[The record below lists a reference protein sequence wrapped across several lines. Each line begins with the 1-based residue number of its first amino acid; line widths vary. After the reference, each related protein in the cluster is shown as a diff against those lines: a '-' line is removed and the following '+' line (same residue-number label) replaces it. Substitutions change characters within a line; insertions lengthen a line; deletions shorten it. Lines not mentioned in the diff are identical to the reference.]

1 MRHFLRY
8 SSVFMLLFLLAQL
21 SVAQKEKEYQT
32 DSKKA
37 IKIFEEALNLYRFVY
52 YDQALEKLDEALAE
66 DSNFIDVYV
75 LKGQLYSDIR
85 KPELAIQNYQK
96 ALSINPDF
104 DHRLF
109 YLSASVEADLLD
121 LPQASAHIQTYL
133 GFDDLSKLSRRRG
146 EELKELIDYRMALVQ
161 NPVPFDPQNLG
172 PKVNGPYT
180 EHSPSLTADEQVLYF
195 TRRMPAKRK
204 GAGSVSDD
212 EDLYLSNRQP
222 DNIWGTA
229 IDLGNDINTHYREG
243 ASCVSPDGKY
253 LFFTSCDRPGGFGS
267 CDLYLAIKSGDK
279 WTKPRNL
286 GQTINSSFWESQPS
300 FSSDGRTLF
309 YVSNKG
315 GKGERDIWMIKIGND
330 GNWGT
335 PINLSINTKGS
346 DQSPFIHPD
355 GKSFYFASNGHKG
368 LGKHDLFMTTLLDD
382 KGNCSEPINLGY
394 PINSSEDDVSLMV
407 SANGKTA
414 YYASGMDGGF
424 GEWDLYS
431 FDLPEVVRPNKVTYS
446 KGLVYDAET
455 KQPVRAKFELIDIDS
470 ERPIV
475 ESYSDGENGEFLV
488 CVPLSKDYAL
498 NVSAKGYLFFSEN
511 FSLKEVKDTNSYAF
525 DVPLTPIKEGA
536 SVILKNIFFETNK
549 YNLKPTSKV
558 ELDKLIS
565 FLQTNATV
573 NIEIGGHTDNV
584 GSKAYN
590 QELSENRAKSVY
602 TYLVEHG
609 IPAER
614 LSFKGYNFEKPV
626 ATNDTPEG
634 RAQNRRTEFKVIK
647 K

>member
-8 SSVFMLLFLLAQL
+8 SSVFMLLFLLAQI

-133 GFDDLSKLSRRRG
+133 GFEDLSKLSRRRG

-222 DNIWGTA
+222 DNTWGTA

>member
-8 SSVFMLLFLLAQL
+8 SSVFMLFFLLAQI

-52 YDQALEKLDEALAE
+52 YDQALEKLNEALAE

-133 GFDDLSKLSRRRG
+133 GFEDLSKLSRRRG

-180 EHSPSLTADEQVLYF
+180 EHSPSLTADEQVLYY

-222 DNIWGTA
+222 DNTWGTA

-525 DVPLTPIKEGA
+525 DVPLTPIREGA

-549 YNLKPTSKV
+549 YNLKQTQQHTPENALARSNS
-558 ELDKLIS
+558 LIS
-565 FLQTNATV
+565 SLQTHRSR
-573 NIEIGGHTDNV
+573 IPEIHESSPPNNLD
-584 GSKAYN
+584 
-590 QELSENRAKSVY
+590 
-602 TYLVEHG
+602 
-609 IPAER
+609 ER
-614 LSFKGYNFEKPV
+614 E
-626 ATNDTPEG
+626 
-634 RAQNRRTEFKVIK
+634 
-647 K
+647 